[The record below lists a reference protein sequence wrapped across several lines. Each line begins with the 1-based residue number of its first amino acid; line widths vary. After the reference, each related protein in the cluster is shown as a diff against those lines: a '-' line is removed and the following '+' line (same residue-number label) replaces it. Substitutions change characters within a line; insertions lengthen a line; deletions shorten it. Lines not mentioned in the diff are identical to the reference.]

1 MLFTFILKWCS
12 RQKRKFF
19 GPKNDDSDLY
29 YPLETQTTFKD
40 NYILKEQICKG
51 TFGKVYK
58 CIQISTGN
66 EYAVKIMLNKKNLTS
81 VKNEIHILK
90 SVSHPNI
97 VEYKDSYINETS
109 THIVT
114 EYCDSSDLFDYVIN
128 NDGRIKN
135 EREVI
140 NVVTQILQG
149 LKYLHDK
156 NIIHRDLKLSNI
168 LFHKKNKIKIIDFGL
183 SVIMNDNLKNL
194 EEEVGSIGFIS
205 PEIIMGS
212 YNKSCD
218 LWSVGCITFILLFGF
233 NPFDPTCSN
242 DKQLVYGNI
251 LKGFRNEDCN
261 GFGAFFPMSI
271 KTSNLSKN
279 FISGLLTDSTFRMD
293 VEEALNH
300 PWLKK

>member
-19 GPKNDDSDLY
+19 GPNNDDSDLY
-29 YPLETQTTFKD
+29 YPLVQKKKFKD
-40 NYILKEQICKG
+40 DYILKEQICKG

-183 SVIMNDNLKNL
+183 SVIMNDTVKNL

-212 YNKSCD
+212 YNKLCD